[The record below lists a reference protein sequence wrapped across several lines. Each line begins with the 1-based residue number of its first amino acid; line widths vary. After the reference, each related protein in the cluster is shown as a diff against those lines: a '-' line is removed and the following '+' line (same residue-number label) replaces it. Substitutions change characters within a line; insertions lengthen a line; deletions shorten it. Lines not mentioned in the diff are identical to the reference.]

1 MDSPFLEIQ
10 MDLTRALSPCLPAEG
25 RTGKGD

>member
-10 MDLTRALSPCLPAEG
+10 MDLTQALSLCLTAEG